1 MKKDE
6 WVVLKYYRS
15 KTGVTEIYNEIEV
28 NCYLGKFRYKDSKK
42 EININYNNYAY
53 PTICPKIREKQIF
66 LNVHTAILSSFSQKL
81 PTTNGFVVDHKDRNK
96 QNFELSNLRFITVS
110 ENNKNKSPYRKDKIG
125 ILITNNEIKYIYE
138 SKKEEYFNKGFKQF
152 KRNKLFDKAFSMTK
166 YTYDQITKKNINL
179 SIIDILNNTSWTK
192 IDNNNYEISNL
203 GVVRRKLSYGYHYT
217 IGTFSNSGYLAMYPR
232 VKGKTITKSMQSLVA
247 KYFING
253 GKDYSS
259 DLQVDHI
266 DTNPLNNRVEN
277 LRLVTG
283 KENMNNPLTKE
294 KFCNPLKCIYK
305 GEKKYFK
312 SRSDCSKFLLVSRTV
327 VNRWINK
334 TQIPNSSDFSDFENI
349 TDEELED
356 LKSGKLKFT
365 EVP

>member
-6 WVVLKYYRS
+6 WVVLKYYKS
-15 KTGVTEIYNEIEV
+15 KTGITETYNEIEV
-28 NCYLGKFRYKDSKK
+28 NCRLGKFRYKDSKK
-42 EININYNNYAY
+42 EININYSYAY
-53 PTICPKIREKQIF
+53 PTIYPYTNGKQIS
-66 LNVHTAILSSFSQKL
+66 LKVHIAILSSFSPKL
-81 PTTNGFVVDHKDRNK
+81 PMTSGFVVDHIDKNK
-96 QNFELSNLRFITVS
+96 QNFKLSNLRFVTVS
-110 ENNKNKSPYRKDKIG
+110 ENNKNKSPRQTNKIG
-125 ILITNNEIKYIYE
+125 ILITNNKIKYIYN
-138 SKKEEYFNKGFKQF
+138 SKKDERFDRGFEQF
-152 KRNKLFDKAFSMTK
+152 KKNKLFDKAFSTTE
-166 YTYDQITKKNINL
+166 YTYSQITKKKVNL
-179 SIIDILNNTSWTK
+179 NIIDVLSNTSWTK
-192 IDNNNYEISNL
+192 IDNSNYEISNL
-203 GVVRRKLSYGYHYT
+203 GVIRIKYTYGYHYT
-217 IGTFSNSGYLAMYPR
+217 IGTLCTTTGYLLLTI
-232 VKGKTITKSMQSLVA
+232 KGDKTRSIQSLVA

-283 KENMNNPLTKE
+283 KENMNNSLTKE
-294 KFCNPLKCIYK
+294 KFYISLKCIYK

-312 SRSDCSKFLLVSRTV
+312 SRLDCSKFFLVSEGTV
-327 VNRWINK
+327 RRWINK
-334 TQIPNSSDFSDFENI
+334 TCTPSNPDYSDFENI

>member
-1 MKKDE
+1 MQEITLIGRIGSKD
-6 WVVLKYYRS
+6 
-15 KTGVTEIYNEIEV
+15 
-28 NCYLGKFRYKDSKK
+28 
-42 EININYNNYAY
+42 A
-53 PTICPKIREKQIF
+53 
-66 LNVHTAILSSFSQKL
+66 A
-81 PTTNGFVVDHKDRNK
+81 
-96 QNFELSNLRFITVS
+96 
-110 ENNKNKSPYRKDKIG
+110 
-125 ILITNNEIKYIYE
+125 IYE
-138 SKKEEYFNKGFKQF
+138 TANGNKFI
-152 KRNKLFDKAFSMTK
+152 AFS
-166 YTYDQITKKNINL
+166 
-179 SIIDILNNTSWTK
+179 
-192 IDNNNYEISNL
+192 
-203 GVVRRKLSYGYHYT
+203 
-217 IGTFSNSGYLAMYPR
+217 LAADGR
-232 VKGKTITKSMQSLVA
+232 VKGKTVTKSMQSLVA